1 MDSRYPYRHWL
12 LTLLIGPCLLALFSF
27 LSDGINDVLSF
38 FEALPYVI
46 LFEIVASF
54 PVLLLYVLLFNI
66 VPYKKIS
73 LPVLKWIFNVFI
85 IGCILL
91 VYQILGGIYFSWYT
105 ISYPVAVII
114 SSLFLKIKAKDE
126 VAVVENHLPDNAG
139 NSSL

>member
-1 MDSRYPYRHWL
+1 M
-12 LTLLIGPCLLALFSF
+12 
-27 LSDGINDVLSF
+27 LSF

-66 VPYKKIS
+66 VPYKKFS

-91 VYQILGGIYFSWYT
+91 VYHILGGIYFSWYT
-105 ISYPVAVII
+105 ITYPVAVII

>member
-1 MDSRYPYRHWL
+1 MDSRYPYSHWL
-12 LTLLIGPCLLALFSF
+12 LTLFIGPCLLALFSF
-27 LSDGINDVLSF
+27 LSEGTDDVLSF

-66 VPYKKIS
+66 VPYKKFS